1 MVKQAGEGPDRSPD
15 LGPLGLALAAP
26 PIDPQALERIA
37 ARAWPAAQ
45 HRVLGGWDLYAT
57 DGYSLRINACWPL
70 GDPGLETEAAIEAVE
85 AFYAGLGLATIFK
98 LTEGA
103 TVPGDLGDHLTRRGY
118 APGKET
124 LVMTGPMDEGANDA
138 SVTVSDELDPDFTA
152 VMAATAP
159 SPKDGA
165 ERLAALDRVAQP
177 RLFAKLV
184 RGDQAA
190 AIGACAVEGAWAGI
204 FGMRT
209 HPGHRRQGL
218 ASQILQALLARAADH
233 GAAAAYLQVEAK
245 NTGAIALY
253 EAAGFKTVYRYVYWE
268 KQAA

>member
-1 MVKQAGEGPDRSPD
+1 
-15 LGPLGLALAAP
+15 LALAAP
-26 PIDPQALERIA
+26 PIGPNALERIA

-45 HRVLGGWDLYAT
+45 HRALGGWDLYAS
-57 DGYSLRINACWPL
+57 DGYSLRINACWPV
-70 GDPGLETEAAIEAVE
+70 GDPGPATEAAIEAVE

-103 TVPGDLGDHLTRRGY
+103 TVPGDLADHLRRRGY
-118 APGKET
+118 GPGKET
-124 LVMTGPMDEGANDA
+124 LVMTGLVGDGANDG
-138 SVTVSDELDPDFTA
+138 SVTVSNQLDPDFSA

-184 RGDQAA
+184 RDDQAA
-190 AIGACAVEGAWAGI
+190 AIGACAVEGTWAGI

-209 HPGHRRQGL
+209 HPDHRRQGL
-218 ASQILQALLARAADH
+218 ASQILQALLAKAADH
-233 GAAAAYLQVEAK
+233 GAKAAYLQVEAK

-253 EAAGFKTVYRYVYWE
+253 EAAGFKTVYRYFYWE

>member
-1 MVKQAGEGPDRSPD
+1 M
-15 LGPLGLALAAP
+15 ALAAP

-45 HRVLGGWDLYAT
+45 HRALGGWDLYAT

-70 GDPGLETEAAIEAVE
+70 DDPDLATEAAIDAVE
-85 AFYAGLGLATIFK
+85 AFYKGLGLATIFK

-103 TVPGDLGDHLTRRGY
+103 TIPGDLAKHLSLRGY
-118 APGKET
+118 APGKGT
-124 LVMTGPMDEGANDA
+124 LVMTGLVGEGANDA
-138 SVTVSDELDPDFTA
+138 SVTVSNQLDPDFTA
-152 VMAATAP
+152 VMAATVP
-159 SPKDGA
+159 SPEDGA

-177 RLFAKLV
+177 RLFAKLI
-184 RGDQAA
+184 RDDQAA

-209 HPGHRRQGL
+209 HPDHRRQGL

-268 KQAA
+268 KAR

>member
-1 MVKQAGEGPDRSPD
+1 M
-15 LGPLGLALAAP
+15 AAP

-37 ARAWPAAQ
+37 ARAWPAAR
-45 HRVLGGWDLYAT
+45 HRALGGWDLYAS

-70 GDPGLETEAAIEAVE
+70 GDPGLATEAAIEAVE
-85 AFYAGLGLATIFK
+85 AFYASLGLAPIFK

-103 TVPGDLGDHLTRRGY
+103 TVPGDLGDHLTRCGY
-118 APGKET
+118 LPGKET
-124 LVMTGPMDEGANDA
+124 LVMTGPMGKGANDA
-138 SVTVSDELDPDFTA
+138 LVTVSNQLDPDFTA

-159 SPKDGA
+159 SPEDGA

-184 RGDQAA
+184 RADQAA

-218 ASQILQALLARAADH
+218 ASQILQALLIKAADH

-245 NTGAIALY
+245 NSGAIALY
-253 EAAGFKTVYRYVYWE
+253 EAEDFETVYRYVYWE
-268 KQAA
+268 KQTA

>member
-1 MVKQAGEGPDRSPD
+1 M
-15 LGPLGLALAAP
+15 ALAAP

-37 ARAWPAAQ
+37 ARAWPAAR
-45 HRVLGGWDLYAT
+45 HRALGGWDLYAS

-70 GDPGLETEAAIEAVE
+70 GDPGLATEAAIEAVE
-85 AFYAGLGLATIFK
+85 AFYDRLGLAPIFK

-103 TVPGDLGDHLTRRGY
+103 TVPGDLADHPTRRGY
-118 APGKET
+118 ARAKET
-124 LVMTGPMDEGANDA
+124 LVMTGPMGEGAIDG
-138 SVTVSDELDPDFTA
+138 SVTVSNQLDPDFTA

-159 SPKDGA
+159 SPEDGA
-165 ERLAALDRVAQP
+165 ERLAALERVAQP

-209 HPGHRRQGL
+209 HPDYRRQGL
-218 ASQILQALLARAADH
+218 ASQILRALLGTAAQN
-233 GAAAAYLQVEAK
+233 GAWSAYLQVEAK

-253 EAAGFKTVYRYVYWE
+253 EAEGFKTVYRYFYWE
-268 KQAA
+268 KAGG